1 MIIGTSRIGIGR
13 VGIRSGNYVESSLT
27 TNASILARVV
37 ASLTTNAFLVDAI
50 LAELTTNA
58 DILDGYQRTVT
69 TNATIIGTEDFPLTT
84 NAYIAALTAL
94 GLTTNAY
101 IVQTLLKSLTTN
113 ASILGPII
121 KSLTTNASISGPATK
136 SLTTNAQIC
145 QQIALGLL
153 TNAYISQY
161 VIPTGLTTNANVAQ
175 VYGTNL
181 TTNAH
186 IINDRYWALGPE
198 DSPINLSGMVYLPQ
212 AQGFGLNT
220 SKQRLQ
226 STRRINLLDDGLEGG
241 ERRFTVAFTS
251 DSDRHIFQDE
261 INNNTEDLI
270 LHVGR
275 SDRYHRVKK
284 VSVEPGQDDL
294 WKGLAT
300 LDISCLLEDP
310 YLYHAVD
317 QGVNLGA
324 CPLPQAGTSKYNYG
338 NVDSPILFKIGGFY
352 SAGLQLANPT
362 VNDGTR
368 TLSLGAGLLSR
379 EFAELT
385 LDGALKYYLTHT
397 YEDDFSTNNYW
408 QYDVV
413 QSGCS
418 LAGSQVSV
426 PSGRW
431 FYYKFQGLPLK
442 ENIRLVAKITKT
454 GSPLIQYSTD
464 GATWYTAV
472 SASEIVSGVL
482 KEYWLTGTEKLS
494 TVYVR
499 FYSPTGSSMLVQDIV
514 QFQLLRDISAQH
526 DQIPTI
532 AAGETG
538 SMTVTGSGSTKARIQ
553 AIFRARWH
561 PT

>member
-13 VGIRSGNYVESSLT
+13 IGIRSGNYVEASLT
-27 TNASILARVV
+27 TNASILARVI
-37 ASLTTNAFLVDAI
+37 AGLTTNANLVDAI

-58 DILDGYQRTVT
+58 DILGGYQRTVT
-69 TNATIIGTEDFPLTT
+69 TNATIIGTEDVPLTT
-84 NAYIAALTAL
+84 NAYIAALSAL

-113 ASILGPII
+113 ASILGPLL
-121 KSLTTNASISGPATK
+121 KSLTTNASISGPATR

-153 TNAYISQY
+153 TNAYVSEYIT
-161 VIPTGLTTNANVAQ
+161 PDLTTNANVAEI
-175 VYGTNL
+175 YGTNL
-181 TTNAH
+181 TTNAY
-186 IINDRYWALGPE
+186 ILDDKYWALGPE
-198 DSPINLSGMVYLPQ
+198 GDVIDLSGRVYLPQ
-212 AQGFGLNT
+212 AQGFGLKT
-220 SKQRLQ
+220 SRQRLQ
-226 STRRINLLDDGLEGG
+226 SARRINLLDDGMEGG
-241 ERRFTVAFTS
+241 ERRFTVAFIS
-251 DSDRHIFQDE
+251 NSDRQAFQEE
-261 INNNTEDLI
+261 INNDSEDLI

-275 SDRYHRVKK
+275 SDRYHRVRK

-294 WKGLAT
+294 WKGIAT
-300 LDISCLLEDP
+300 LDITCLLEDP

-324 CPLPQAGTSKYNYG
+324 CPLPQVGISKYNYG
-338 NVDSPILFKIGGFY
+338 NMDSPIIFKIGGFY
-352 SAGLQLANPT
+352 SGGLQLSNPT
-362 VNDGTR
+362 VSDGTR
-368 TLSLGAGLLSR
+368 TLSLGPGLLSR
-379 EFAELT
+379 EYAELT
-385 LDGALKYYLTHT
+385 MDGALKFYLTHT
-397 YEDDFSTNNYW
+397 YEDDFETNNYW
-408 QYDVV
+408 QYDAV

-426 PSGRW
+426 PAGCW
-431 FYYKFQGLPLK
+431 FYYRFQGLPLK

-464 GATWYTAV
+464 GATWSTAIA
-472 SASEIVSGVL
+472 ASEIVSGVQ

-499 FYSPTGSSMLVQDIV
+499 FSSPSGSSMLVQDIV
-514 QFQLLRDISAQH
+514 QFQLLRDISGQH
-526 DQIPTI
+526 DQIPMI
-532 AAGETG
+532 AAGEAG

>member
-1 MIIGTSRIGIGR
+1 
-13 VGIRSGNYVESSLT
+13 VL
-27 TNASILARVV
+27 TNASILERLYLEMLSNANIVNV
-37 ASLTTNAFLVDAI
+37 TLLDMLTTADIDPYSHREVVTSASIIGTENLPVLTSASISEMIALALATNASIVTTALISMLTGASIIGPSTTQIISNASISGPVIKAMLTNACAASRI
-50 LAELTTNA
+50 VLELTTWAHICEYAMQELETNANIASFFAAITPTNA
-58 DILDGYQRTVT
+58 DILD
-69 TNATIIGTEDFPLTT
+69 L
-84 NAYIAALTAL
+84 
-94 GLTTNAY
+94 
-101 IVQTLLKSLTTN
+101 
-113 ASILGPII
+113 
-121 KSLTTNASISGPATK
+121 
-136 SLTTNAQIC
+136 
-145 QQIALGLL
+145 
-153 TNAYISQY
+153 
-161 VIPTGLTTNANVAQ
+161 
-175 VYGTNL
+175 
-181 TTNAH
+181 
-186 IINDRYWALGPE
+186 RYWALGPE
-198 DSPINLSGMVYLPQ
+198 GNVIDLSGMVYLPQ
-212 AQGFGLNT
+212 AQGFGLKT

-226 STRRINLLDDGLEGG
+226 STRRVNLLDDGLEGG

-251 DSDRHIFQDE
+251 DQERQAFQE
-261 INNNTEDLI
+261 AINNNTEDLS

-284 VSVEPGQDDL
+284 ASVEPGQDDL
-294 WKGLAT
+294 WKGIAT

-310 YLYHAVD
+310 YLYHAID

-324 CPLPQAGTSKYNYG
+324 CPLPQSGVSKYNYG

-352 SAGLQLANPT
+352 SGGLQLANPT
-362 VNDGTR
+362 VSDGTR
-368 TLSLGAGLLSR
+368 SLSLGPGLLSR

-385 LDGALKYYLTHT
+385 LDGALKFYLTHT
-397 YEDDFSTNNYW
+397 YEDDFETNNYW
-408 QYDVV
+408 QYDAV

-426 PSGRW
+426 PSGCW

-472 SASEIVSGVL
+472 AASEIVSGVL

-499 FYSPTGSSMLVQDIV
+499 FYSPSGSSMQIQDIV

-526 DQIPTI
+526 DQMPTI

-538 SMTVTGSGSTKARIQ
+538 SMAVTGSGSTKARIQ

>member
-13 VGIRSGNYVESSLT
+13 IGIRSGNYVEASLT
-27 TNASILARVV
+27 TNASILARIV
-37 ASLTTNAFLVDAI
+37 ASLTTNANLVDAI

-84 NAYIAALTAL
+84 NAYIAALAAL

-113 ASILGPII
+113 ASILGPLL
-121 KSLTTNASISGPATK
+121 KSLTTNASISGPATR

-145 QQIALGLL
+145 QQIALALL
-153 TNAYISQY
+153 TNAYVSEYIT
-161 VIPTGLTTNANVAQ
+161 PDLTTNANVAEI
-175 VYGTNL
+175 YGTNL
-181 TTNAH
+181 TTNAY
-186 IINDRYWALGPE
+186 ILDDKYWALGPE
-198 DSPINLSGMVYLPQ
+198 GDVIDLSGRVYLPQ
-212 AQGFGLNT
+212 AQGFGLKT
-220 SKQRLQ
+220 SRQRLQ
-226 STRRINLLDDGLEGG
+226 STRRINLLDDGMEGG
-241 ERRFTVAFTS
+241 ERRFTVGFTS
-251 DSDRHIFQDE
+251 DSDRQAFQED
-261 INNNTEDLI
+261 INNDSENLI

-275 SDRYHRVKK
+275 SDRYHRVRK

-294 WKGLAT
+294 WKGIAT

-324 CPLPQAGTSKYNYG
+324 CPLPQAGVSKYNYG
-338 NVDSPILFKIGGFY
+338 NMDSPILFKIGGFY
-352 SAGLQLANPT
+352 SGGIQLTNPT
-362 VNDGTR
+362 VSDGTR

-379 EFAELT
+379 EYAELT
-385 LDGALKYYLTHT
+385 LDGALKFYLTHT
-397 YEDDFSTNNYW
+397 YEDDFETNNYW

-426 PSGRW
+426 PSGCW

-442 ENIRLVAKITKT
+442 ENIRLLAKITKT

-464 GATWYTAV
+464 GVTWYTAIA
-472 SASEIVSGVL
+472 ASEIVSGVL

-499 FYSPTGSSMLVQDIV
+499 FYSPSGSSMLIQDIV
-514 QFQLLRDISAQH
+514 QFQLLRDISGQH
-526 DQIPTI
+526 DQIPMI
-532 AAGETG
+532 EAGETG